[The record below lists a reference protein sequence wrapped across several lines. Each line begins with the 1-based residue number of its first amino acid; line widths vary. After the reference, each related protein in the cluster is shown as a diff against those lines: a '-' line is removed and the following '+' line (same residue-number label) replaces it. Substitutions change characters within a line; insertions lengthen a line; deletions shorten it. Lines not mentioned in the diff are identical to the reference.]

1 MTEQHRER
9 RQSHSHVGQ
18 NDFQSQQTRP
28 KREEDGERYI
38 SFPTFFQINARPWR
52 RQPDILPRDEEVWRS
67 TDLCTLPAPCQ
78 APFQTTAWPL
88 GPRGLSIWTLST
100 TRLSALLGHPKAR
113 SASTSPPQLMCKR
126 VMFSATFCRDPAS
139 FELSLGSLR
148 NAVMAERSRS
158 RRGAAE
164 SKPSLRSGLSC
175 FEAISPE
182 ACEQNPHMF

>member
-1 MTEQHRER
+1 MTPVLQSLTLLPFLELNKILRPFLFICTEGCLTEQHRER

-18 NDFQSQQTRP
+18 DDFQSQQTRP

-100 TRLSALLGHPKAR
+100 TRLSALLGHPR
-113 SASTSPPQLMCKR
+113 
-126 VMFSATFCRDPAS
+126 
-139 FELSLGSLR
+139 GSL
-148 NAVMAERSRS
+148 
-158 RRGAAE
+158 
-164 SKPSLRSGLSC
+164 C
-175 FEAISPE
+175 F
-182 ACEQNPHMF
+182 H